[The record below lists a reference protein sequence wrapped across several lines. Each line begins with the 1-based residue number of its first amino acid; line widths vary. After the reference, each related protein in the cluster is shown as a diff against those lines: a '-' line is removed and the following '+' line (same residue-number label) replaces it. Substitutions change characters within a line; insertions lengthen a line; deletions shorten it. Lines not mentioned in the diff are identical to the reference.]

1 MKKNNNSL
9 QELTVQELQARV
21 AELKQEIFNFRLQQQ
36 SGQLERPHLLRTL
49 RREIAR
55 IETIITEKSVA
66 TA

>member
-55 IETIITEKSVA
+55 IETVITEKSVA